1 LNEIKQDSADYVP
14 LEESASLVAKLH
26 EKGEGIRLLLEGI

>member
-1 LNEIKQDSADYVP
+1 LNEIKQYSAVYEL

-26 EKGEGIRLLLEGI
+26 EKGGGIRPLLEGI